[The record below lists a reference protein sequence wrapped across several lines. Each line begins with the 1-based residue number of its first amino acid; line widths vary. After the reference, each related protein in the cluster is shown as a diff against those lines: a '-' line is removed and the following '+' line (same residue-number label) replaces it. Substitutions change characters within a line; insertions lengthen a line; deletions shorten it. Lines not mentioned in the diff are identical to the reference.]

1 MKKILIVSFV
11 TLFCDQE
18 RLFES
23 LYIYVYINIYIYI
36 LYTLYILYIYI
47 YINI

>member
-1 MKKILIVSFV
+1 MRITSIRDYFWYYYDSIFYKKIVIVKFI

-23 LYIYVYINIYIYI
+23 LLIF
-36 LYTLYILYIYI
+36 
-47 YINI
+47 

>member
-36 LYTLYILYIYI
+36 YIIYIIYYIYI
-47 YINI
+47 YI